1 MRYPLHLPVV
11 VRMARK
17 EMRARSE
24 NISLGGIL
32 LASDVLIPEG
42 TAVEVV
48 VGVQHLPDPGV
59 LLSALGTVLRVQRK
73 EAGDFGVAIR
83 LQRSFELPFTRPAGH
98 NVGAAQTTLVLDCEK
113 MERDRRERKK
123 MSREKSH
130 REKNHVLS
138 RAPHVA
144 SWHMET

>member
-1 MRYPLHLPVV
+1 MRYPLHLPVL

-42 TAVEVV
+42 AAVEVV

-73 EAGDFGVAIR
+73 DGGDFGVAIR
-83 LQRSFELPFTRPAGH
+83 LERSFELPFTKRTGQP
-98 NVGAAQTTLVLDCEK
+98 VGAAKPPILASEK
-113 MERDRRERKK
+113 MQ
-123 MSREKSH
+123 
-130 REKNHVLS
+130 REKNRLVFY
-138 RAPHVA
+138 RAPCVV